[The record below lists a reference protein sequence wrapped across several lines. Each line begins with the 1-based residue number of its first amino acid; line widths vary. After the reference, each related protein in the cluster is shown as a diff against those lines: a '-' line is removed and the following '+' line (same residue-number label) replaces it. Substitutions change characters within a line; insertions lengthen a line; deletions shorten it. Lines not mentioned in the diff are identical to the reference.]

1 MECFDCLE
9 ELSCGEIAHS
19 QPNNKRYENYKS
31 LVKYFC
37 KECWDWRTMSKSI
50 SKIANKVN

>member
-1 MECFDCLE
+1 MKCFDCLE

-50 SKIANKVN
+50 TKVVKKG